1 MSCQEPKLST
11 DFKEG
16 FSVRTKAQRP
26 KEGEEIESQTK
37 VFKTLLSYSLSTLYK
52 ILSWNITQK
61 VARALQEMPCCKGKQ
76 DNQ

>member
-52 ILSWNITQK
+52 ILS
-61 VARALQEMPCCKGKQ
+61 
-76 DNQ
+76 